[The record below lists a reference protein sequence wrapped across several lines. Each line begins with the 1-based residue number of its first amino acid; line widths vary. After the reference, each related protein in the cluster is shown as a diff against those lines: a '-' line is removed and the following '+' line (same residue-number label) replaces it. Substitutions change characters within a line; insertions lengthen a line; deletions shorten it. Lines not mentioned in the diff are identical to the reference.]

1 MTILK
6 NALIGAS
13 RVVDEMHLLHG
24 IVWVALLSHSPF
36 SSQRELFLV
45 CYISGTIR
53 ARATKVLKHVSYY
66 CG

>member
-36 SSQRELFLV
+36 SSQRELV
-45 CYISGTIR
+45 CYISGTTR